1 MNLLLDTH
9 CWLWAL
15 GQPEKLTPDASALIS
30 DRTNQLY
37 LSTASIWEL
46 GIKTQLGKIQLP
58 ESFESFVP
66 KRLQVFQMIPLS
78 ISPSH
83 AIVAATLPLHHK
95 DPFDRMI
102 IAQAQCEN
110 LSILTNDTFFRDYE
124 VTTINIA
131 R

>member
-1 MNLLLDTH
+1 MNVLLDTH

-15 GQPEKLTPDASALIS
+15 SQPEKLNPQVSNLIS
-30 DRTNQLY
+30 DSANKIY

-46 GIKTQLGKIQLP
+46 GIKAQLGKIDLP
-58 ESFESFVP
+58 ESFETFVP
-66 KRLQVFQMIPLS
+66 NRLQVFQTIPLP
-78 ISPSH
+78 ITPSH

-102 IAQAQCEN
+102 IPQGISEN
-110 LSILTNDTFFRDYE
+110 LPILTNDSVFRDYE
-124 VTTINIA
+124 ITIIEIS

>member
-15 GQPEKLTPDASALIS
+15 SEPEKLSPQASAMIS
-30 DRTNQLY
+30 DHTNNIY

-46 GIKTQLGKIQLP
+46 GIKAQLGKISLP
-58 ESFESFVP
+58 EAFETFVP
-66 KRLQVFQMIPLS
+66 TRLQVFQTIP
-78 ISPSH
+78 IQITPSH
-83 AIVAATLPLHHK
+83 AIIAATLPLHHK

-102 IAQAQCEN
+102 IAQGKSEILPI
-110 LSILTNDTFFRDYE
+110 LSNDKVFHNYDI
-124 VTTINIA
+124 TIIEIA